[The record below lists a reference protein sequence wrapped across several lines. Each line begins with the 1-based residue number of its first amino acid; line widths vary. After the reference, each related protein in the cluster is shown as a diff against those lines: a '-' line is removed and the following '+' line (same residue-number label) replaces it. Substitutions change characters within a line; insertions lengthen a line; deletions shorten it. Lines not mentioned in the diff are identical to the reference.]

1 MNELFEQQK
10 TELRTHKGKYATLNQ
25 FLADEN
31 NRLKLEL
38 DVERRKAP
46 AYKVIRHSQSLV
58 KQQQDFLN
66 ETIVELK
73 KVRERV
79 DNLNKQVIG
88 LKEENKFQKSV
99 IEIQR
104 EELLKLKKNEQRNIN
119 KNRHLYNRNSRK
131 TGSAKH

>member
-31 NRLKLEL
+31 NILKMEL

-46 AYKVIRHSQSLV
+46 AWRVIRNSQLLV

-66 ETIVELK
+66 ETIAELK
-73 KVRERV
+73 KVRERI
-79 DNLNKQVIG
+79 DNLNRQISG
-88 LKEENKFQKSV
+88 LKEENDFQKSV

-104 EELLKLKKNEQRNIN
+104 EEILKLKQNEQ
-119 KNRHLYNRNSRK
+119 
-131 TGSAKH
+131 

>member
-1 MNELFEQQK
+1 MNELFEHPK

-25 FLADEN
+25 YLADEN

-46 AYKVIRHSQSLV
+46 AYKVIRNSQSLV

-66 ETIVELK
+66 ETITDLK

-79 DNLNKQVIG
+79 DNLNKQVVG
-88 LKEENKFQKSV
+88 LKEENEFQKSV
-99 IEIQR
+99 IEIQKD
-104 EELLKLKKNEQRNIN
+104 EILKLKQK
-119 KNRHLYNRNSRK
+119 
-131 TGSAKH
+131 

>member
-1 MNELFEQQK
+1 MNELFEQPK
-10 TELRTHKGKYATLNQ
+10 TELRTHKGKFATLNQ

-31 NRLKLEL
+31 NILKMEL

-46 AYKVIRHSQSLV
+46 AWRVIRNSQSLV
-58 KQQQDFLN
+58 KQQQAFLN

-79 DNLNKQVIG
+79 DNLNRQISE
-88 LKEENKFQKSV
+88 LKEENIFQKSV

-104 EELLKLKKNEQRNIN
+104 EEILKLKQ
-119 KNRHLYNRNSRK
+119 
-131 TGSAKH
+131 

>member
-1 MNELFEQQK
+1 MNELFEQQRK
-10 TELRTHKGKYATLNQ
+10 ELRTHKGKFATLNQ

-46 AYKVIRHSQSLV
+46 AYKVIRNSQSLV

-66 ETIVELK
+66 ETIIELK

-79 DNLNKQVIG
+79 DNLNRQIDG
-88 LKEENKFQKSV
+88 LKEENNFQKSV

-104 EELLKLKKNEQRNIN
+104 EEILKFKQK
-119 KNRHLYNRNSRK
+119 
-131 TGSAKH
+131 